1 MRFAFW
7 QKSYSQLNL
16 KFTILT
22 WSLQLSFI
30 DDTLSTIMQ
39 FVTEDSIIMRLAH
52 YPGDSQDI
60 QSDANLLL
68 TTYRLS
74 AIIIFHCPN
83 SLIKVTGLSK

>member
-39 FVTEDSIIMRLAH
+39 FVTEVSITLEILKI
-52 YPGDSQDI
+52 PGDSQDI
-60 QSDANLLL
+60 PSDANLLL

-74 AIIIFHCPN
+74 AIIIFIAQI
-83 SLIKVTGLSK
+83 L